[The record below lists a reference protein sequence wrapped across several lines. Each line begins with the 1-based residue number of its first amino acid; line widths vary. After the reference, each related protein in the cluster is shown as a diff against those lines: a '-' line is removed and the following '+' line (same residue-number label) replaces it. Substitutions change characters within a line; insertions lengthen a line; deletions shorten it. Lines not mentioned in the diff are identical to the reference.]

1 MVQDKGAIFDMDGVI
16 CHTNPFHSEAFRIF
30 FQKRGFIPTE
40 EEFALHMYG
49 KNNRYIFSH
58 FLQRPV
64 EGEELLR
71 LEDEKES
78 LFREIYREKMSPLP
92 GLMPFLTE
100 LKSAGYRLAVATSA
114 PYPNLEMIIDGLNI
128 RHFFDSI
135 LTSEDVQRH
144 KPDPEVYIK
153 SALNLGLKPEHC
165 VVFEDSYS
173 GVSAGLSAG
182 AKVVGLLTSH
192 TRDELPECSRYI
204 NHFEEITVPEV
215 EGLFN

>member
-1 MVQDKGAIFDMDGVI
+1 
-16 CHTNPFHSEAFRIF
+16 
-30 FQKRGFIPTE
+30 
-40 EEFALHMYG
+40 
-49 KNNRYIFSH
+49 
-58 FLQRPV
+58 
-64 EGEELLR
+64 
-71 LEDEKES
+71 
-78 LFREIYREKMSPLP
+78 PLP

-173 GVSAGLSAG
+173 GRSEEHTSVLQSRENL
-182 AKVVGLLTSH
+182 VCRLL
-192 TRDELPECSRYI
+192 LA
-204 NHFEEITVPEV
+204 N
-215 EGLFN
+215 

>member
-1 MVQDKGAIFDMDGVI
+1 RDFHVTGVQTCALPI
-16 CHTNPFHSEAFRIF
+16 C
-30 FQKRGFIPTE
+30 
-40 EEFALHMYG
+40 
-49 KNNRYIFSH
+49 
-58 FLQRPV
+58 
-64 EGEELLR
+64 
-71 LEDEKES
+71 
-78 LFREIYREKMSPLP
+78 EKMSPLP

-144 KPDPEVYIK
+144 KPEPEVYIK